1 MFGSTRKPFNFAL
14 YWLWNIVL
22 LFAQYGQ
29 LAIECCIDYVLLLA
43 NPWINVTLITLP
55 IGFWIIVENKLCDC

>member
-1 MFGSTRKPFNFAL
+1 MFGSTRKPINSAL

-22 LFAQYGQ
+22 LLAKYGQ
-29 LAIECCIDYVLLLA
+29 FALEYCIDDVLLLA
-43 NPWINVTLITLP
+43 NPQINVTLITLP